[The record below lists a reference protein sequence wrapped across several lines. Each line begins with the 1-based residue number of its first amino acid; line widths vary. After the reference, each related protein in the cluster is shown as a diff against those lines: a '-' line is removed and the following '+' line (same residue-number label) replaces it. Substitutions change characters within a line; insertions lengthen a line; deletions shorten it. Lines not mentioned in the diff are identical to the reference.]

1 LPVSG
6 LLHPRG
12 PEAAAVYW
20 RRRALVLGVV
30 VVILGLAANALRG
43 GDEPA
48 AAASAP
54 GVVVLV
60 SPTQEATTPAVTALP
75 TESAAP
81 APTVDADGNV
91 LCTSDMVRV
100 TAAVDRKSTPVGI
113 GVHIKMS
120 VKNTSATDCTRDVGS
135 GANEIV
141 ITRSGDTVWSSDHCN
156 PSADTD
162 DAKLPAGGTWSVT
175 VVWNGKVTGR
185 GCAIKGDAQPGT
197 YSVKARNGTTTS
209 SRATFTVS

>member
-1 LPVSG
+1 MLPVSG

-60 SPTQEATTPAVTALP
+60 SPTQEATAPAV
-75 TESAAP
+75 
-81 APTVDADGNV
+81 
-91 LCTSDMVRV
+91 TSDMVRV